1 MKVTLLCIGKTSS
14 REIDSLVADYEKR
27 LQHYVN
33 FEVNIIYL
41 PAKMKRKSEAEQKQ
55 AEGELILSKINPTSP
70 LILLDERGKSMRST
84 AFARFL
90 QTEMNRGPKELVFCI
105 GGAFGFSD
113 AVYQQ
118 ANMQISLSEMT
129 FTHQMVR
136 LFFTEQLYRA
146 FTILKGE
153 KYHH

>member
-1 MKVTLLCIGKTSS
+1 MKITLLCVGKTSS
-14 REIDSLVADYEKR
+14 REIDSLILDYEKR

-33 FEVNIIYL
+33 FEVNIIEL
-41 PAKMKRKSEAEQKQ
+41 PAKMKRKSEVEQKQ
-55 AEGELILSKINPTSP
+55 AEGELILAKVNSASP
-70 LILLDERGKSMRST
+70 LFLLDEGGKRMKST

-105 GGAFGFSD
+105 GGAFGFSK
-113 AVYQQ
+113 AVYQK
-118 ANMQISLSEMT
+118 ANTQISLSEMT

-136 LFFTEQLYRA
+136 LFFIEQLYRA
-146 FTILKGE
+146 FTILRGE